1 MMSSS
6 EAARTGSSIEAALLM
21 CQWERQTAD
30 AAARCAEEAEAE
42 ALSLGDFRVNGEE
55 CFIVVAD

>member
-1 MMSSS
+1 MMS
-6 EAARTGSSIEAALLM
+6 TIEAADGLLDALM

-30 AAARCAEEAEAE
+30 AAAKCAEEAEAE

>member
-1 MMSSS
+1 MM
-6 EAARTGSSIEAALLM
+6 SSIEAALLM